1 MVEHSYLLKTKK
13 KYTDDVT
20 ASMDDMVF
28 RIIPYPIKY
37 MRRVFTVDHNCSS
50 QHKKMNILGDIRDLI
65 LGWNDLKF

>member
-1 MVEHSYLLKTKK
+1 
-13 KYTDDVT
+13 
-20 ASMDDMVF
+20 MDDMVF

-37 MRRVFTVDHNCSS
+37 MRSVFTVDHNCSS